1 MCSTIS
7 LTAPVA
13 YDISPE
19 VLQRAAQ
26 QRYGAGVQV
35 SAPDWVTATDV
46 RVGILMGDVSF
57 GANFDFQVGLFH

>member
-1 MCSTIS
+1 MCSTHS
-7 LTAPVA
+7 PAALVS

-35 SAPDWVTATDV
+35 SAPYWVTAKDV
-46 RVGILMGDVSF
+46 RVGILLGDVSF
-57 GANFDFQVGLFH
+57 GANFDFQAGAFH